1 MGIIQEII
9 KSQSKSNQGG
19 PKQASKDHR
28 RTMEPGGHNP
38 SEDLSDLN
46 KKGRNVTPTGSHAS
60 LMSKSTAIGQL
71 ENQQ

>member
-1 MGIIQEII
+1 
-9 KSQSKSNQGG
+9 
-19 PKQASKDHR
+19 
-28 RTMEPGGHNP
+28 MEPGGQNP